1 MMMKAYASMLAK
13 RKDQTEDDKKMAE
26 MVATSYD
33 ISDVKYLDPIV
44 EYIEK

>member
-1 MMMKAYASMLAK
+1 M
-13 RKDQTEDDKKMAE
+13 TEPFPFVGKFIFPKVAQMAE